1 MRPESPT
8 TRVLNCHVHRAAAL
22 AVFALL
28 SLPAPLWAS
37 ASPSAKTTPAVH
49 LIVDYVPPLI
59 YQQGEALTFVGRI
72 ENTSGEARTVG
83 IVYLTY
89 EAAGKRPVRLERSLQ
104 VPAQEQ
110 RRIEHTFASGT
121 WRRAEVGISS
131 GDDVAQVVRIQAVN
145 PRDKLP
151 AGLRAVGM
159 TLRVGEDYAVLRVP
173 KRTGEVHHW
182 KLPRA
187 IYRQFTRGDLPDSI
201 LVLGHPLAAATA
213 ETERR
218 QPVSRRAAEKAP
230 DVSGPG
236 PSLGIGGGP
245 LRQAARDE
253 AVKFQIKPVALEND
267 ETTYPVLKLLPALA
281 AQISAWGKAKDA
293 PDAAV
298 VLLGPD
304 DPRLATPRRL
314 YQMAVEALLD
324 RLRRQRI
331 GRVLIVGPMT
341 YGVPAKQLKTYI
353 ESARRATH
361 TRKARFLDLSTVLGP
376 KHWHV
381 AGGKGVLGR
390 YPNAA
395 GLAVAAV
402 SILKELR

>member
-8 TRVLNCHVHRAAAL
+8 TRVLSCDVRRAAAL

-121 WRRAEVGISS
+121 WRRAEVGITS
-131 GDDVAQVVRIQAVN
+131 GDNVAQVVRIHVVN

-159 TLRVGEDYAVLRVP
+159 TLRVGEDYVVLRVP

-213 ETERR
+213 ATEKR
-218 QPVSRRAAEKAP
+218 QTKAAKKAP
-230 DVSGPG
+230 AGPG
-236 PSLGIGGGP
+236 IMGGP

-253 AVKFQIKPVALEND
+253 AVKFQFTPVALKND

-281 AQISAWGKAKDA
+281 AQIPAWEKAKDV

-314 YQMAVEALLD
+314 YQMAIEALLD

-353 ESARRATH
+353 DSARRATH

-395 GLAVAAV
+395 GLAAAAA